1 MDEQNKNIEPKSQDV
16 SIWKKYFSG
25 RNFVINILI
34 AFIPATLVI
43 TILRELGIRGAL
55 GSLVMVGV
63 LWGFIYLAG
72 LLREKISKR
81 GNKEMEKKND
91 TNKNQHD
98 KISLN
103 NTKSKKTTWIII
115 LLIVGV
121 GVVILFSILIS
132 LISKQNSLIENLT
145 LPKTDKYPSN
155 FEQIGNLYRNTK
167 YNFRFKFP
175 EGWEIK
181 PGDGPNILR
190 KAVSGDSIITIG
202 VREIPAE
209 LFVDKTATIK
219 DIMTLSEFKD
229 SIIGSV
235 QEKFP
240 GAKLI
245 DYGETKLG
253 NLPTYWVKYSAPY
266 SALDINIEG
275 TNLMYQ
281 LLHKNIFYFIG
292 AGTLSNEF
300 AAMEPE
306 FKKSIITFVI
316 ENY

>member
-1 MDEQNKNIEPKSQDV
+1 MDEQNKNIKPKSQDV

-25 RNFVINILI
+25 WNFVINALI
-34 AFIPATLVI
+34 ALIPASVVI
-43 TILRELGIRGAL
+43 SILRELGIKGA
-55 GSLVMVGV
+55 LVMVGV
-63 LWGFIYLAG
+63 LWCFIYLAG
-72 LLREKISKR
+72 LLREKIGRKS
-81 GNKEMEKKND
+81 NKKVEKNAD
-91 TNKNQHD
+91 IKNQATTVVHKPKNK
-98 KISLN
+98 KI
-103 NTKSKKTTWIII
+103 TWLII

-121 GVVILFSILIS
+121 GVVIFFSI

-145 LPKTDKYPSN
+145 LPKTDKGSSS

-181 PGDGPNILR
+181 PGDGPNILQ
-190 KAVSGDSIITIG
+190 KAVSGNHTISVG
-202 VREIPAE
+202 VREIPTE
-209 LFVDKTATIK
+209 LVDKTATIK

-229 SIIGSV
+229 SIIEGV

-240 GAKLI
+240 GAKLL

-266 SALDINIEG
+266 SALDINIEA
-275 TNLMYQ
+275 TNLLYQ

-292 AGTLSNEF
+292 AGTLSSEF

>member
-1 MDEQNKNIEPKSQDV
+1 MDDQNKNIEQKNQEP
-16 SIWKKYFSG
+16 SISKKYFSG
-25 RNFVINILI
+25 WNFVINALI
-34 AFIPATLVI
+34 ALIPATLVI

-55 GSLVMVGV
+55 VMVGV
-63 LWGFIYLAG
+63 LWGFIYLVG

-81 GNKEMEKKND
+81 GNKKMEKEND
-91 TNKNQHD
+91 TNKNHHD
-98 KISLN
+98 EISHN
-103 NTKSKKTTWIII
+103 NPKSKKATWVII

-121 GVVILFSILIS
+121 GVVMLFSI

-145 LPKTDKYPSN
+145 LPKTDKDSSS

-181 PGDGPNILR
+181 PGDGPNILQ
-190 KAVSGDSIITIG
+190 KAVSGNHSINVG
-202 VREIPAE
+202 VREIPTE
-209 LFVDKTATIK
+209 FVDKTATIK

-229 SIIGSV
+229 SVIEGI

-240 GAKLI
+240 GGKLL

-253 NLPTYWVKYSAPY
+253 NLPTYWAKYSAPY
-266 SALDINIEG
+266 SALDINIEV
-275 TNLMYQ
+275 TNLSYQ
-281 LLHKNIFYFIG
+281 LLHKNIFYFIS
-292 AGTLSNEF
+292 AGTLSSEF
-300 AAMEPE
+300 VAMEPE